1 MRDVYSN
8 HSNYVGMS
16 RKLKK
21 HILANFTEEQ
31 MTTKFANAVC
41 KADEASQDDWLSE
54 ISDIVKQYE

>member
-8 HSNYVGMS
+8 YSNYVGMA

-21 HILANFTEEQ
+21 HILKNFTEEQ

-41 KADEASQDDWLSE
+41 EEEESIDVQGWVSE
-54 ISDIVKQYE
+54 LLDTLK